1 MYKPTRHSYEK
12 RMKNQRRKAKAGLL
26 LATTLTAGMAV
37 NPCPAVAGLASY
49 LTGTGNVSVVQAAE
63 TLSISKENVTKIDLG
78 KQEDKIDEDCVIL
91 TLDHDGTYILMGQNY
106 MNDTWVDTQ
115 IQVPEGVTVNLILA
129 EDFSIQ
135 NDDGA
140 YVWNSGYWSGKS
152 LTPFVIQGTANLY
165 VDDTVKIHNSVSD
178 KNYEGNTTHEFYR
191 GLFRVDGTM
200 TIKEVKDGAKI
211 KLEQDVNNKAQWGA
225 GYYDEE
231 SREYKCIN
239 DIPAVF
245 EGTGTV
251 ILKEGTFDG
260 TEISYPRVR
269 EGSEFKQGEAV
280 TDNKI
285 TSKVAHLIIRGGN
298 YNNIEIHKER
308 VVDKYTVAGGTLEVE
323 EGTFAKIDGEYVL
336 DSCSV
341 KTPADADEDF
351 SVAMTNHDYGA
362 ADYSWS
368 ADKSTCTA
376 SRICQKDKTHI
387 ETETATA
394 TSVITKQP
402 TCTTAGERTYKAE
415 FKNAAFATQTQTEA
429 VAKKGHK
436 YAAPTYSWS
445 ADKSTCTASRICQK
459 DKTHIETETATATSV
474 ITKQPT
480 CTTAGERT
488 YKAEFKNAAFATQ
501 TQTEAV
507 AKKGHKYAAPTYSWS
522 ADKSTCTASRI
533 CQNDK
538 THVETEKATVTSAVT
553 TQPTY
558 EKTGVRTYTA
568 AFKNAAF
575 STQTQTETIA
585 KRVKPQENIQT
596 KTSIKKASVSG
607 ISNKNYNGKSQ
618 KQSIKVKLG
627 KKTLKQGTDYS
638 VSYKNNKNIGK
649 ATVTIKGKGKYEG
662 SIKKTFQITVAK
674 GKTYTAGNFKYK
686 LTNASTNGKGTVTL
700 AATKKSKSDS
710 KFTSCKIT
718 DTVKIGG
725 KTFKVTAIGD
735 NAFKGYKKLKTITIE
750 SKNIKSVGKDA
761 VKNIHK
767 KATIKVPKDKVKAY
781 KKLFDKKTGF
791 TSKMKIKKA

>member
-37 NPCPAVAGLASY
+37 NPCPAVTGLASY

-140 YVWNSGYWSGKS
+140 YVWNSGDWSGKS

-231 SREYKCIN
+231 SREYKYIN

-394 TSVITKQP
+394 TSVITKRP

-459 DKTHIETETATATSV
+459 
-474 ITKQPT
+474 
-480 CTTAGERT
+480 
-488 YKAEFKNAAFATQ
+488 
-501 TQTEAV
+501 
-507 AKKGHKYAAPTYSWS
+507 
-522 ADKSTCTASRI
+522 
-533 CQNDK
+533 DK

-627 KKTLKQGTDYS
+627 KKTLKQGTDYA

-686 LTNASTNGKGTVTL
+686 MTKASTNGKGTVTL
-700 AATKKSKSDS
+700 AATKKSKSDK
-710 KFTSCKIT
+710 KFTSCKIA

-735 NAFKGYKKLKTITIE
+735 DAFKGYKKLKTITIE
-750 SKNIKSVGKDA
+750 SKNIESVGKNA

-767 KATIKVPKDKVKAY
+767 EATIKVPKNKVKEY
-781 KKLFDKKTGF
+781 KKLFNKNTGF
-791 TSKMKIKKA
+791 TSKMMIKKA

>member
-1 MYKPTRHSYEK
+1 
-12 RMKNQRRKAKAGLL
+12 MKNQRRKAKAGLL

-37 NPCPAVAGLASY
+37 NPCPAVTGLASY

-394 TSVITKQP
+394 TSVITKRP

-459 DKTHIETETATATSV
+459 
-474 ITKQPT
+474 
-480 CTTAGERT
+480 
-488 YKAEFKNAAFATQ
+488 
-501 TQTEAV
+501 
-507 AKKGHKYAAPTYSWS
+507 
-522 ADKSTCTASRI
+522 
-533 CQNDK
+533 DK

-627 KKTLKQGTDYS
+627 KKTLKQGTDYA

-686 LTNASTNGKGTVTL
+686 MTKASTNGKGTVTL
-700 AATKKSKSDS
+700 AATKKSKSDK
-710 KFTSCKIT
+710 KFTSCKIA

-735 NAFKGYKKLKTITIE
+735 DAFKGYKKLKTITIE
-750 SKNIKSVGKDA
+750 SKNIESVGKNA

-767 KATIKVPKDKVKAY
+767 EATIKVPKNKVKEY
-781 KKLFDKKTGF
+781 KKLFNKNTGF
-791 TSKMKIKKA
+791 TSKMMIKKA

>member
-37 NPCPAVAGLASY
+37 NPCPAVTGLASY

-394 TSVITKQP
+394 TSVITKRP

-459 DKTHIETETATATSV
+459 DKTH
-474 ITKQPT
+474 
-480 CTTAGERT
+480 
-488 YKAEFKNAAFATQ
+488 
-501 TQTEAV
+501 
-507 AKKGHKYAAPTYSWS
+507 
-522 ADKSTCTASRI
+522 
-533 CQNDK
+533 
-538 THVETEKATVTSAVT
+538 VETEKATVTSAVT

-585 KRVKPQENIQT
+585 KWVKPQENIQT

-627 KKTLKQGTDYS
+627 KKTLKQGTDYA

-686 LTNASTNGKGTVTL
+686 MTKASTNGKGTVTL
-700 AATKKSKSDS
+700 AATKKSKSDK
-710 KFTSCKIT
+710 KFTSCKIA

-735 NAFKGYKKLKTITIE
+735 DAFKGYKKLKTITIE
-750 SKNIKSVGKDA
+750 SKNIESVGKNA

-767 KATIKVPKDKVKAY
+767 EATIKVPKNKVKEY
-781 KKLFDKKTGF
+781 KKLFNKNTGF
-791 TSKMKIKKA
+791 TSKMMIKKA

>member
-1 MYKPTRHSYEK
+1 M
-12 RMKNQRRKAKAGLL
+12 
-26 LATTLTAGMAV
+26 
-37 NPCPAVAGLASY
+37 
-49 LTGTGNVSVVQAAE
+49 
-63 TLSISKENVTKIDLG
+63 
-78 KQEDKIDEDCVIL
+78 IL

-402 TCTTAGERTYKAE
+402 TCTTAGERTYNAE
-415 FKNAAFATQTQTEA
+415 FKNEAFATQTQTEA

-445 ADKSTCTASRICQK
+445 ADKSTCTASRVCQN
-459 DKTHIETETATATSV
+459 DKTHVETETATATSV

-488 YKAEFKNAAFATQ
+488 YNAEFKNEAFATQ

-522 ADKSTCTASRI
+522 ADKSTCTASRV
-533 CQNDK
+533 CQKDK
-538 THVETEKATVTSAVT
+538 THIETEKATVTSAVT

-585 KRVKPQENIQT
+585 KRVKPQENTPIQT
-596 KTSIKKASVSG
+596 KKTSIKKASVKG

-627 KKTLKQGTDYS
+627 KKTLKQGTDYT

-686 LTNASTNGKGTVTL
+686 MTNASTNGKGTVTL
-700 AATKKSKSDS
+700 AATTKSKSDS

-750 SKNIKSVGKDA
+750 SKNLKSVGKDA

-767 KATIKVPKDKVKAY
+767 KATIKVPKDKIKEY
-781 KKLFDKKTGF
+781 KKLFNKKTGF

>member
-37 NPCPAVAGLASY
+37 NPSPAVTGLASY

-394 TSVITKQP
+394 TSVITKRP
-402 TCTTAGERTYKAE
+402 TCTTAGERTYNAE
-415 FKNAAFATQTQTEA
+415 FKNEAFATQTQTEA

-445 ADKSTCTASRICQK
+445 ADKSTCTASRVCQK
-459 DKTHIETETATATSV
+459 DKTHI
-474 ITKQPT
+474 
-480 CTTAGERT
+480 
-488 YKAEFKNAAFATQ
+488 
-501 TQTEAV
+501 
-507 AKKGHKYAAPTYSWS
+507 
-522 ADKSTCTASRI
+522 
-533 CQNDK
+533 
-538 THVETEKATVTSAVT
+538 ETEKATVTSAVT

-585 KRVKPQENIQT
+585 KRVKPQENTPIQT
-596 KTSIKKASVSG
+596 KKTSIKKASVKG

-627 KKTLKQGTDYS
+627 KKTLKQGTDYT

-674 GKTYTAGNFKYK
+674 GKTYTVGNFKYK
-686 LTNASTNGKGTVTL
+686 MTKASTNGKGTVTL

-767 KATIKVPKDKVKAY
+767 KATIKVPKDKIKEY
-781 KKLFDKKTGF
+781 KKLFNKKTGF

>member
-140 YVWNSGYWSGKS
+140 YVLNSGYWSGKS
-152 LTPFVIQGTANLY
+152 LTPFVIHGTANLY

-394 TSVITKQP
+394 TSVITKRP
-402 TCTTAGERTYKAE
+402 TCTTAGERTYNAE
-415 FKNAAFATQTQTEA
+415 FKNEAFATQTQTEA

-445 ADKSTCTASRICQK
+445 ADKSTCTASRVCQK
-459 DKTHIETETATATSV
+459 DKTHI
-474 ITKQPT
+474 
-480 CTTAGERT
+480 
-488 YKAEFKNAAFATQ
+488 
-501 TQTEAV
+501 
-507 AKKGHKYAAPTYSWS
+507 
-522 ADKSTCTASRI
+522 
-533 CQNDK
+533 
-538 THVETEKATVTSAVT
+538 ETEKATVTSAVT

-585 KRVKPQENIQT
+585 KRVKPQENTPIQT
-596 KTSIKKASVSG
+596 KKTSIKKASVKG

-627 KKTLKQGTDYS
+627 KKTLKQGTDYT

-686 LTNASTNGKGTVTL
+686 MTNASTNGKGTVTL
-700 AATKKSKSDS
+700 AATTKSKSDS

-750 SKNIKSVGKDA
+750 SKNLKSVGKDA

-767 KATIKVPKDKVKAY
+767 KATIKVPKDKIKEY
-781 KKLFDKKTGF
+781 KKLFNKKTGF

>member
-37 NPCPAVAGLASY
+37 NPCPAVTGLASY

-394 TSVITKQP
+394 TSVITKRP

-459 DKTHIETETATATSV
+459 
-474 ITKQPT
+474 
-480 CTTAGERT
+480 
-488 YKAEFKNAAFATQ
+488 
-501 TQTEAV
+501 
-507 AKKGHKYAAPTYSWS
+507 
-522 ADKSTCTASRI
+522 
-533 CQNDK
+533 DK

-627 KKTLKQGTDYS
+627 KKTLKQGTDYA

-674 GKTYTAGNFKYK
+674 GKTYTAGNFKYEMTK
-686 LTNASTNGKGTVTL
+686 ASTNGKGTVTL
-700 AATKKSKSDS
+700 AATKKSKSDK
-710 KFTSCKIT
+710 KFTSCKIA

-735 NAFKGYKKLKTITIE
+735 DAFKGYKKLKTITIE
-750 SKNIKSVGKDA
+750 SKNIESVGKNA

-767 KATIKVPKDKVKAY
+767 EATIKVPKNKVKEY
-781 KKLFDKKTGF
+781 KKLFNKNTGF
-791 TSKMKIKKA
+791 TSKMMIKKA

>member
-37 NPCPAVAGLASY
+37 NPCPADAGIASY
-49 LTGTGNVSVVQAAE
+49 LTGTGNVYVVQAAE

-341 KTPADADEDF
+341 KPPANADEDF

-394 TSVITKQP
+394 TSVITKRP

-445 ADKSTCTASRICQK
+445 ADKSTCTASRVCQK
-459 DKTHIETETATATSV
+459 DKTHI
-474 ITKQPT
+474 
-480 CTTAGERT
+480 
-488 YKAEFKNAAFATQ
+488 
-501 TQTEAV
+501 
-507 AKKGHKYAAPTYSWS
+507 
-522 ADKSTCTASRI
+522 
-533 CQNDK
+533 
-538 THVETEKATVTSAVT
+538 ETEKATVTSAVT

-585 KRVKPQENIQT
+585 KRVKPQENTPIQT
-596 KTSIKKASVSG
+596 KKTSIKKASVKG

-627 KKTLKQGTDYS
+627 KKTLKQGTDYT

-686 LTNASTNGKGTVTL
+686 MTNASTNGKGTVTL
-700 AATKKSKSDS
+700 AATTKSKSDS

-750 SKNIKSVGKDA
+750 SKNLKSVGKDA

-767 KATIKVPKDKVKAY
+767 KATIKVPKDKIKEY
-781 KKLFDKKTGF
+781 KKLFNKKTGF

>member
-1 MYKPTRHSYEK
+1 MI
-12 RMKNQRRKAKAGLL
+12 N
-26 LATTLTAGMAV
+26 
-37 NPCPAVAGLASY
+37 
-49 LTGTGNVSVVQAAE
+49 
-63 TLSISKENVTKIDLG
+63 
-78 KQEDKIDEDCVIL
+78 
-91 TLDHDGTYILMGQNY
+91 
-106 MNDTWVDTQ
+106 
-115 IQVPEGVTVNLILA
+115 
-129 EDFSIQ
+129 
-135 NDDGA
+135 
-140 YVWNSGYWSGKS
+140 
-152 LTPFVIQGTANLY
+152 GTANLY
-165 VDDTVKIHNSVSD
+165 IDGNVAISGQSTQTNYSD
-178 KNYEGNTTHEFYR
+178 KQYVR
-191 GLFRVDGTM
+191 GLFAVSGKLH
-200 TIKEVKDGAKI
+200 IKEVKEGAVVTLENDVFDRTKWESQLSLTPGMFDG
-211 KLEQDVNNKAQWGA
+211 
-225 GYYDEE
+225 
-231 SREYKCIN
+231 S
-239 DIPAVF
+239 
-245 EGTGTV
+245 GTV
-251 ILKEGTFDG
+251 IIEEGTFDSK
-260 TEISYPRVR
+260 EISHGVNLNTTNISLSTMGDD
-269 EGSEFKQGEAV
+269 ESEKKF
-280 TDNKI
+280 T
-285 TSKVAHLIIRGGN
+285 TSVQNFIINGGN
-298 YNNIEIHKER
+298 YGVVEIYEAKQHSDDYLYQTNLLINNASLTRAVCDSDRNASIEYGSCADVKENE
-308 VVDKYTVAGGTLEVE
+308 TGT
-323 EGTFAKIDGEYVL
+323 GYIITN
-336 DSCSV
+336 
-341 KTPADADEDF
+341 
-351 SVAMTNHDYGA
+351 TNHDYGA

-368 ADKSTCTA
+368 VDKSTCTA

-402 TCTTAGERTYKAE
+402 TCTTAGERTYNAE
-415 FKNAAFATQTQTEA
+415 FKNE
-429 VAKKGHK
+429 
-436 YAAPTYSWS
+436 
-445 ADKSTCTASRICQK
+445 
-459 DKTHIETETATATSV
+459 
-474 ITKQPT
+474 
-480 CTTAGERT
+480 
-488 YKAEFKNAAFATQ
+488 AFATQ

-596 KTSIKKASVSG
+596 KTSIKKASVSS

-627 KKTLKQGTDYS
+627 KKTLKQGTDYT

-686 LTNASTNGKGTVTL
+686 MTKASTNGKGTVTL

-767 KATIKVPKDKVKAY
+767 KATIKVPKDKVKTY
-781 KKLFDKKTGF
+781 KKLFDKNTGF
-791 TSKMKIKKA
+791 TSKMTIKKA

>member
-1 MYKPTRHSYEK
+1 M
-12 RMKNQRRKAKAGLL
+12 
-26 LATTLTAGMAV
+26 
-37 NPCPAVAGLASY
+37 
-49 LTGTGNVSVVQAAE
+49 
-63 TLSISKENVTKIDLG
+63 
-78 KQEDKIDEDCVIL
+78 
-91 TLDHDGTYILMGQNY
+91 
-106 MNDTWVDTQ
+106 
-115 IQVPEGVTVNLILA
+115 PEGVTVNLILA

-394 TSVITKQP
+394 TSVITKRP

-459 DKTHIETETATATSV
+459 
-474 ITKQPT
+474 
-480 CTTAGERT
+480 
-488 YKAEFKNAAFATQ
+488 
-501 TQTEAV
+501 
-507 AKKGHKYAAPTYSWS
+507 
-522 ADKSTCTASRI
+522 
-533 CQNDK
+533 DK

-627 KKTLKQGTDYS
+627 KKTLKQGTDYA

-686 LTNASTNGKGTVTL
+686 MTKASTNGKGTVTL
-700 AATKKSKSDS
+700 AATKKSKSDK
-710 KFTSCKIT
+710 KFTSCKIA

-735 NAFKGYKKLKTITIE
+735 DAFKGYKKLKTITIE
-750 SKNIKSVGKDA
+750 SKNIESVGKNA

-767 KATIKVPKDKVKAY
+767 EATIKVPKNKVKEY
-781 KKLFDKKTGF
+781 KKLFNKNTGF
-791 TSKMKIKKA
+791 TSKMMIKKA

>member
-63 TLSISKENVTKIDLG
+63 TLSISKENVTTIDLG

-140 YVWNSGYWSGKS
+140 YRWNSSDWRGNS

-211 KLEQDVNNKAQWGA
+211 KLEQDVNNKAQWGEA
-225 GYYDEE
+225 YYDRE
-231 SREYKCIN
+231 SKEYKYTN

-260 TEISYPRVR
+260 TEISYPKVR
-269 EGSEFKQGEAV
+269 EGSEFKQGDAV

-402 TCTTAGERTYKAE
+402 TCTTAGERTYNAE
-415 FKNAAFATQTQTEA
+415 FKNEAFATQTQTEA

-445 ADKSTCTASRICQK
+445 ADKSTCTASRVCQK
-459 DKTHIETETATATSV
+459 DKTHI
-474 ITKQPT
+474 
-480 CTTAGERT
+480 
-488 YKAEFKNAAFATQ
+488 
-501 TQTEAV
+501 
-507 AKKGHKYAAPTYSWS
+507 
-522 ADKSTCTASRI
+522 
-533 CQNDK
+533 
-538 THVETEKATVTSAVT
+538 ETEKATVTSAVT

-585 KRVKPQENIQT
+585 KRVKPQENTPIQT
-596 KTSIKKASVSG
+596 KKTSIKKASVKG

-627 KKTLKQGTDYS
+627 KKTLKQGTDYT

-674 GKTYTAGNFKYK
+674 GKTYTVGNFKYK
-686 LTNASTNGKGTVTL
+686 MTKASTNGKGTVTL

-767 KATIKVPKDKVKAY
+767 KATIKVPKDKIKEY
-781 KKLFDKKTGF
+781 KKLFNKKTGF

>member
-37 NPCPAVAGLASY
+37 NPCPAVTGLASY
-49 LTGTGNVSVVQAAE
+49 LTGTGHVSVVQAAE

-394 TSVITKQP
+394 TSVITKRP

-459 DKTHIETETATATSV
+459 
-474 ITKQPT
+474 
-480 CTTAGERT
+480 
-488 YKAEFKNAAFATQ
+488 
-501 TQTEAV
+501 
-507 AKKGHKYAAPTYSWS
+507 
-522 ADKSTCTASRI
+522 
-533 CQNDK
+533 DK

-627 KKTLKQGTDYS
+627 KKTLKQGTDYA

-686 LTNASTNGKGTVTL
+686 MTKASTNGKGTVTL
-700 AATKKSKSDS
+700 AATKKSKSDK
-710 KFTSCKIT
+710 KFTSCKIA

-735 NAFKGYKKLKTITIE
+735 DAFKGYKKLKTITIE
-750 SKNIKSVGKDA
+750 SKNIESVGKNA

-767 KATIKVPKDKVKAY
+767 EATIKVPKNKVKEY
-781 KKLFDKKTGF
+781 KKLFNKNTGF
-791 TSKMKIKKA
+791 TSKMMIKKA

>member
-37 NPCPAVAGLASY
+37 NPCPAVTGLASY

-394 TSVITKQP
+394 TSVITKRP

-459 DKTHIETETATATSV
+459 
-474 ITKQPT
+474 
-480 CTTAGERT
+480 
-488 YKAEFKNAAFATQ
+488 
-501 TQTEAV
+501 
-507 AKKGHKYAAPTYSWS
+507 
-522 ADKSTCTASRI
+522 
-533 CQNDK
+533 DK

-627 KKTLKQGTDYS
+627 KKTLKQGTDYA

-686 LTNASTNGKGTVTL
+686 MTKASTNGKGTVTL
-700 AATKKSKSDS
+700 AATKKSKSDK
-710 KFTSCKIT
+710 KFTSCKIA

-735 NAFKGYKKLKTITIE
+735 DAFKGYKKLKTITIE
-750 SKNIKSVGKDA
+750 SKNIESVGKNA

-767 KATIKVPKDKVKAY
+767 EATIKVPKNKVKEY
-781 KKLFDKKTGF
+781 KKLFNKKHWIYF
-791 TSKMKIKKA
+791 